1 MKLDYVWMFCIF
13 FIFVTPVS
21 VYGVAVMSV
30 DLGTEWMKV
39 AIVSPGV
46 PMEIALNHE
55 SQRKTPVIV
64 AFRDSERYLG
74 ESAATVG
81 VRYPNKAFSYFLELL
96 GKKTNSPIVQLF
108 KKNFPHYNITTHD
121 ERETVILHHPDGMA
135 FLPEEL
141 TAMILKHAQ
150 EIATAA
156 AGQQVKDAVITV
168 PPYFNQAERRA
179 VLQAAEL
186 AGIKVLQ
193 ILNSNTAVALN
204 YGVFRRKDFNETPN
218 NILFFDMGAGNTV
231 ATIASYQMVKTK
243 DKGYSEINPVVT
255 IKGVGFDRTL
265 GGLAMQLK
273 LQNYLAESFNKQKKT
288 SQNVF
293 HNSRAMAKLL
303 KEAGRLQKVL
313 SANTDHIAQIEG
325 LLNDVDFKLPIT
337 RGEFEDICSSLF
349 ERVQNPVKMALES
362 SGMIMDEIDQVI
374 LAGAATRTPK
384 VQQKL
389 LEIVNKPELGKNI
402 NTDEAAALGAAY
414 QAAHLSKGF
423 KVKTF
428 IIKDANLYPI
438 QVDFQRDVESEDGTS
453 KTKLVK
459 RILFSK
465 NNPFPQ
471 KKIMTFNRH
480 TKDFS
485 FNISYA
491 DIDFLPQLEY
501 QAIGSLNLSVVNLV
515 GVQDAMS
522 KHIGEDCESKGV
534 KVHFHLDENGILKID
549 HAESIFEKKT
559 EDENYEEAT
568 VESTLSKLGNTIG
581 KLFSTDNNNENKV
594 ENKVE
599 SSEENQNISNDT
611 SENGN
616 NKNNSEN
623 IKNDTEKGDKK
634 GPKIITIKENVIVT
648 HVLADH
654 YDMGEEEILQSLSK
668 LKKIDDQER
677 EKLALAKAKNA
688 LESFI
693 LETKNK
699 LYTEEYEKAST
710 KEEMDK
716 ILTKLS
722 EEGDWL
728 EYESEEAKTEI
739 FKEKLSDLKL
749 LTKELFKR
757 VQEHKDRPEAINA
770 LNDMINI
777 STLFLKNAQKVPK
790 EDQIFTEVEI
800 NTLEKLINETEQWK
814 NHSMKEQENTPFN
827 ENPKLTIKSIAEKIA
842 ALDREV
848 KYLLNK
854 ARFAVPK
861 KQMDENFN
869 KETSKNTS
877 QGNETESTEK
887 TKSEINSEE
896 RTDSSTINSIPDNFQ
911 IDENFSDQTD
921 SNEES
926 IESSDKPEE
935 KDDHSEL

>member
-1 MKLDYVWMFCIF
+1 MKSACIWICCVLSL
-13 FIFVTPVS
+13 FITQ
-21 VYGVAVMSV
+21 VYSVAVMSV

-64 AFRDSERYLG
+64 AFRDNERYLG
-74 ESAATVG
+74 ESASTIR
-81 VRYPNKAFSYFLELL
+81 VRFPDKAYSHFLELL
-96 GKKTNSPIVQLF
+96 GKKADSPIVQLF
-108 KKNFPHYNITTHD
+108 KRNFPYYNITTH
-121 ERETVILHHPDGMA
+121 EKRGTVILHHPDNMS

-141 TAMILKHAQ
+141 VAMILRHAQ
-150 EIATAA
+150 EIATSA
-156 AGQQVKDAVITV
+156 AGQPVKDAVITV

-179 VLQAAEL
+179 VLQAADL

-193 ILNSNTAVALN
+193 IINSNTAVALN
-204 YGVFRRKDFNETPN
+204 YGVFRRKDFNETPS
-218 NILFFDMGAGNTV
+218 NILFFDMGAGNTI

-243 DKGYSEINPVVT
+243 DKGYAETNPVVT

-273 LQNYLAESFNKQKKT
+273 LQHYLAESFNKQKKT
-288 SQNVF
+288 SQDVF
-293 HNSRAMAKLL
+293 QNNRAMAKLL

-313 SANTDHIAQIEG
+313 SANSDHIAQ
-325 LLNDVDFKLPIT
+325 
-337 RGEFEDICSSLF
+337 
-349 ERVQNPVKMALES
+349 
-362 SGMIMDEIDQVI
+362 DEIDQVI
-374 LAGAATRTPK
+374 LAGAATRTPR

-389 LEIVNKPELGKNI
+389 LEIVKKPELGKNI

-414 QAAHLSKGF
+414 QAAYLSKGF

-428 IIKDANLYPI
+428 VVKDANIYPI
-438 QVDFQRDVESEDGTS
+438 QVDFQREIDSEDGTP

-485 FNISYA
+485 FNVSYA
-491 DIDFLPQLEY
+491 DLNFLPQLEY
-501 QAIGSLNLSVVNLV
+501 QSVGSHNLSVVSLS

-522 KHIGEDCESKGV
+522 KHVGEDSESKGV

-549 HAESIFEKKT
+549 HAESIFEKKL
-559 EDENYEEAT
+559 EDETSDETT

-581 KLFSTDNNNENKV
+581 KLFSTDSSKADNKEEASDESQSVNNET
-594 ENKVE
+594 
-599 SSEENQNISNDT
+599 SDDSNI
-611 SENGN
+611 
-616 NKNNSEN
+616 NKNASEST
-623 IKNDTEKGDKK
+623 KNETQDKVDKK
-634 GPKIITIKENVIVT
+634 GPKIITIKENVVVNYLLGDFHDMEEAETIES
-648 HVLADH
+648 LA
-654 YDMGEEEILQSLSK
+654 K

-677 EKLALAKAKNA
+677 EKLAQEKAKNA

-699 LYTEEYEKAST
+699 LYTEEYEKAAA
-710 KEEMDK
+710 KEEIEK
-716 ILTKLS
+716 ILSKLS

-728 EYESEEAKTEI
+728 EYESGEAKTEV
-739 FKEKLSDLKL
+739 FKEKLSELKS

-757 VQEHKDRPEAINA
+757 VQEHKDRPDAINA

-777 STLFLKNAQKVPK
+777 STIFLKNAQKVPK
-790 EDQIFTEVEI
+790 EEQIFTDVEI
-800 NTLEKLINETEQWK
+800 TTLEKLISETEQWK
-814 NHSMKEQENTPFN
+814 NNSVKEQENTPLY

-861 KQMDENFN
+861 TKQTEESN
-869 KETSKNTS
+869 KDTSKNNT
-877 QGNETESTEK
+877 QTNETESTEE
-887 TKSEINSEE
+887 T
-896 RTDSSTINSIPDNFQ
+896 Q
-911 IDENFSDQTD
+911 SD
-921 SNEES
+921 
-926 IESSDKPEE
+926 IESEKEMEPNEKENIPENLQME
-935 KDDHSEL
+935 ENVADITGKLILYFSAYNLITLMTQCNVALDV